1 MALACFISPGKDI
14 PSAVARV
21 QAAERFGYEMV
32 LTTTTTGR
40 DGLITLAAYAAGT
53 SKIKLATGVLPALPR
68 HPLSLGIQ
76 AATLDEF
83 SGGRLVLGIGPS
95 HKISMEGFYGIELT
109 KPAARMREYVQI
121 LRSLFT
127 TNAVS
132 FEGEFY
138 KAQWTFVGYA
148 ARKDLPIYVA
158 AMAPAMLRLC
168 GELCDGDVLWAC
180 LPTFIRETVTP
191 GIRDAA
197 AGAGRDPSDVQIIA
211 AVPTALTTNPAAARD
226 AFRKEFFV
234 YMNLPFYRR
243 SIAGAG
249 YEGELKSFDDA
260 LASGDSAGAFSAISE
275 RMVDEFCAFGDEKL
289 IADKYAEY
297 RDAGVTLPGVGLGA
311 AGDGFAGYEATLE
324 AVARVAG

>member
-1 MALACFISPGKDI
+1 VALACFISPGKDF
-14 PSAVARV
+14 PTAVARV
-21 QAAERFGYEMV
+21 KAAEDLGYEMV
-32 LTTTTTGR
+32 LATTTTGR
-40 DGLITLAAYAAGT
+40 DGLMTLAAYAAGT

-76 AATLDEF
+76 AATLDEI

-109 KPAARMREYVQI
+109 KPAKRMREYVQI

-132 FEGEFY
+132 FDGEFY
-138 KAQWTFVGYA
+138 KAQWTFMGYG
-148 ARKDLPIYVA
+148 ARKDLPIYIA
-158 AMAPAMLRLC
+158 AMAPEMVKLC

-180 LPTFIRETVTP
+180 LPTFIRESVAP

-197 AGAGRDPSDVQIIA
+197 KGAGRDPSAVEIIA
-211 AVPTALTTNPAAARD
+211 AVPTALTTNSEAARD

-249 YEGELKSFDDA
+249 YEGELKAFDDA
-260 LASGDSAGAFSAISE
+260 LASGDSAGAMAAISE
-275 RMVDEFCAFGDEKL
+275 RMVDEFCAFGDEKK

-311 AGDGFAGYEATLE
+311 AGEGFAGFEATLE
-324 AVARVAG
+324 AVARAAG

>member
-1 MALACFISPGKDI
+1 MSLACFISPGKDFAT
-14 PSAVARV
+14 AVARV
-21 QAAERFGYEMV
+21 KAAEDVGYEMV

-40 DGLITLAAYAAGT
+40 DGLMTLAAYAAGT

-76 AATLDEF
+76 AATLDEL

-138 KAQWTFVGYA
+138 KAQWTFVGYG
-148 ARKDLPIYVA
+148 ARKDLPIYIA
-158 AMAPAMLRLC
+158 AMAPEMLRLC

-180 LPTFIRETVTP
+180 LPTFIRESVTP
-191 GIRDAA
+191 TIHAA
-197 AGAGRDPSDVQIIA
+197 AKGAGRDPSEVKIVA
-211 AVPTALTTNPAAARD
+211 AIPTALTTNPDAAR
-226 AFRKEFFV
+226 A
-234 YMNLPFYRR
+234 LYR
-243 SIAGAG
+243 A
-249 YEGELKSFDDA
+249 
-260 LASGDSAGAFSAISE
+260 
-275 RMVDEFCAFGDEKL
+275 
-289 IADKYAEY
+289 
-297 RDAGVTLPGVGLGA
+297 
-311 AGDGFAGYEATLE
+311 
-324 AVARVAG
+324 